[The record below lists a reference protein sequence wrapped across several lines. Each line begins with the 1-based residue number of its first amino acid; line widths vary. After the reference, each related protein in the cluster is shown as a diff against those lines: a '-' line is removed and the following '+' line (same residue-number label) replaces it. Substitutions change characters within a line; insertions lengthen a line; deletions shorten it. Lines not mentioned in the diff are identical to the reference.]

1 MYDATK
7 MMEIFHYLMWSNKNS
22 NFYHVLSKVTG

>member
-7 MMEIFHYLMWSNKNS
+7 MMEILRYLMWSNKNS
-22 NFYHVLSKVTG
+22 NFYHVLFKVTG